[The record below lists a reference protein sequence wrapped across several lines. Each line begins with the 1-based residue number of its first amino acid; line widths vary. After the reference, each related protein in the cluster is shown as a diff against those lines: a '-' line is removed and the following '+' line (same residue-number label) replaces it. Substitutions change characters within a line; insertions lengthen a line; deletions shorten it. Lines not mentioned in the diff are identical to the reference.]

1 MSIHFFYKF
10 GKKIKLRT
18 TKVNYI
24 FKEWSQL
31 IFHFPFMNAVANM
44 LFIEIPAGV
53 GYSYSNTTSDYYN
66 TGDQRTTDDA
76 YTFLITWLEKF
87 PEYQDRDF
95 FITGESYAGHY
106 IPELANLI
114 LSKNRATNVTS
125 IKLKGVAV
133 SFQSTKL
140 KLVIW

>member
-1 MSIHFFYKF
+1 
-10 GKKIKLRT
+10 
-18 TKVNYI
+18 
-24 FKEWSQL
+24 
-31 IFHFPFMNAVANM
+31 VANM

>member
-1 MSIHFFYKF
+1 
-10 GKKIKLRT
+10 
-18 TKVNYI
+18 
-24 FKEWSQL
+24 
-31 IFHFPFMNAVANM
+31 MNAVANM

-76 YTFLITWLEKF
+76 YAFLVTWLEKF

-114 LSKNRATNVTS
+114 VSKNRATNVIS

-133 SFQSTKL
+133 SFQS
-140 KLVIW
+140 